1 MQRIREGTSLIEATE
16 NDPSIYAKY
25 HRGLLAYKQA
35 LQPDRTEKTRVLWLC
50 GPTGSGKSRHCRAVS
65 PSAYWKD
72 LTKWWDGYDNE
83 RDVVIDDYRPSKE
96 LPLRYMLL
104 LLDRYPMRVESK
116 GGYLKFNS
124 ERIFITSPQPPRETF
139 SALEWLGEED
149 IAQLLR
155 RIDEVIVF
163 SRVFGEQPREPTVT
177 LAENLPAID
186 DDAA

>member
-1 MQRIREGTSLIEATE
+1 
-16 NDPSIYAKY
+16 
-25 HRGLLAYKQA
+25 
-35 LQPDRTEKTRVLWLC
+35 
-50 GPTGSGKSRHCRAVS
+50 
-65 PSAYWKD
+65 
-72 LTKWWDGYDNE
+72 
-83 RDVVIDDYRPSKE
+83 
-96 LPLRYMLL
+96 
-104 LLDRYPMRVESK
+104 MRVESK

-177 LAENLPAID
+177 LAENLPD
-186 DDAA
+186 LHNPLDVVLPDDAVVPSNN